1 MIKTLRIL
9 SLSQLCILIQLIS
22 LALAYK
28 TVVVV
33 HGLNCG
39 ASGFVDVKEK
49 IMARHPGT
57 NVILLKYF
65 EDWKT
70 FDPLPGQLDLV
81 NREMQNIM
89 HDNPEGIHLVC
100 HSQGKKF
107 ITCNREFLLLKMS
120 GIAWLYIIIFDLTN
134 ARIFEQITKKK
145 VTTGQG

>member
-1 MIKTLRIL
+1 MSKAPRIL
-9 SLSQLCILIQLIS
+9 SLLNQLCLLLQLSS

-39 ASGFVDVKEK
+39 ASGFVDVKTK

-65 EDWKT
+65 EDLNT
-70 FDPLPGQLDLV
+70 LDPLPEQLDLV
-81 NREMQNIM
+81 NKELTAIM

-100 HSQGKKF
+100 HSQGKCL
-107 ITCNREFLLLKMS
+107 ILLSLSHCNS
-120 GIAWLYIIIFDLTN
+120 IFPHLM
-134 ARIFEQITKKK
+134 FERMT
-145 VTTGQG
+145 